1 MKYFLLLL
9 PLLFISLAC
18 KKESHSSPPTTHL
31 GNPLIADP
39 AIQTELKLASTK
51 LEVVNLI
58 GHPLSIKSWLNIR
71 DGIWDFYD
79 EWTYTY
85 TNLDTNY
92 NLILKVIFLNGIKW
106 TINKFETP

>member
-9 PLLFISLAC
+9 PLLFNSTAC
-18 KKESHSSPPTTHL
+18 KKKSHSPPIPNYL

-79 EWTYTY
+79 EWTCTD
-85 TNLDTNY
+85 TNLQ
-92 NLILKVIFLNGIKW
+92 IKDISINPACFVHW
-106 TINKFETP
+106 IKQTINKFETP